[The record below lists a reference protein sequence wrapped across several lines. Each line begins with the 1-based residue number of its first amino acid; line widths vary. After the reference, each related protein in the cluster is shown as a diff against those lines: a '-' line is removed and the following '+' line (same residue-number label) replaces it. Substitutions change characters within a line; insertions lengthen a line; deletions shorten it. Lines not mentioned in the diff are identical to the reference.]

1 MNTKWNH
8 SVIVLLP
15 ALVLLGA
22 SGPAKASDLE
32 VLFFDDFDDG
42 DWDGW
47 IVQHPADGGATS
59 PPDIVPS
66 PEGYSI
72 RGVGSGYYQPGLSTH
87 IVHPVSISNVEE
99 LTIEMRAKSGPS
111 WPNEAAVAI
120 RGGQDYYRLVDYGE
134 LGENEVAE
142 LRAGAGGT
150 HYVYRY
156 PIGSLAF
163 EWHDFKLT
171 RDAAGV
177 WALTIDDGLVDV
189 PSFGWA
195 PEVVDFDRVSIEP
208 LRNQSEVEWIRISG
222 VPEPSLPGD
231 LNGDGFVGYSDLGIV
246 LDFWGQTVTAG
257 VQADPTGDGFVGQ
270 FDLDLVLGHWGEGTL
285 PTSPVPEPAT
295 LSLFALASLAVMRR
309 PVGRA
314 RVHLGGTSA

>member
-8 SVIVLLP
+8 SVIVLLA
-15 ALVLLGA
+15 ALIVLGT
-22 SGPAKASDLE
+22 SGLAKASDLR

-47 IVQHPADGGATS
+47 TVQHPADGGPSS

-72 RGVGSGYYQPGLSTH
+72 RGVGSGYYEPGLSTH

-99 LTIEMRAKSGPS
+99 LTIEMRAKSGPA

-120 RGGQDYYRLVDYGE
+120 RGGRDYYRFSDYGE
-134 LGENEVAE
+134 QGENEVAE
-142 LRAGAGGT
+142 LRLGAGGMD
-150 HYVYRY
+150 YVYRY

-171 RDAAGV
+171 RNEVGV
-177 WALTIDDGLVDV
+177 WSLTIDDGLVDV
-189 PSFGWA
+189 PNFGWS
-195 PEVVDFDRVSIEP
+195 PVVTDFDRVSVEP

-222 VPEPSLPGD
+222 IAELPILRGD
-231 LNGDGFVGYSDLGIV
+231 LDGDGWVGETDLNAILADWGHSPPLLPFSD
-246 LDFWGQTVTAG
+246 
-257 VQADPTGDGFVGQ
+257 PSGDGFVGQ
-270 FDLDLVLGHWGEGTL
+270 DDLDIVLTDWGQGI
-285 PTSPVPEPAT
+285 PPAPSVSEPAT
-295 LSLFALASLAVMRR
+295 LSFLMLGGLAVIRR
-309 PVGRA
+309 KRK
-314 RVHLGGTSA
+314 